1 MTDRKLNDL
10 PLEDTAVILYGENAN
25 GSQSRLSKAVLL
37 QNEEKLQEQMNSLSE
52 YADDD
57 YAPQPKNSRELPL
70 LCGQPPILYGAGTP
84 QEAIVPDNWKQFDPD
99 TGEGYQWDGTPS
111 ALGQQYINT
120 TASTGGRYIAV
131 SDGNYGLSWK
141 NF

>member
-10 PLEDTAVILYGENAN
+10 PLEDSAVILYGENAD

-37 QNEEKLQEQMNSLSE
+37 QNEENLQEQMNSLSE

-70 LCGQPPILYGAGTP
+70 LCGQPPILYGVGTP

>member
-10 PLEDTAVILYGENAN
+10 PLEDTAVILYGENAD
-25 GSQSRLSKAVLL
+25 GSQSRLSKSVLL
-37 QNEEKLQEQMNSLSE
+37 QNEENLQEQISSLSE

-57 YAPQPKNSRELPL
+57 YAPQPKNSRELEL

-99 TGEGYQWDGTPS
+99 TGEGYQWTGAPS

>member
-10 PLEDTAVILYGENAN
+10 PLEDTAVILYGENAD
-25 GSQSRLSKAVLL
+25 GSQSRLSKDVLL
-37 QNEEKLQEQMNSLSE
+37 QNEENLQEQISSLAE

-57 YAPQPKNSRELPL
+57 YAPQPKNSRELEL

-84 QEAIVPDNWKQFDPD
+84 QETIVPDNWKQFDPD
-99 TGEGYQWDGTPS
+99 TGEGYQWTGTPS

>member
-10 PLEDTAVILYGENAN
+10 PLEDTAVILYGENAD
-25 GSQSRLSKAVLL
+25 GSQSRLSKSVLL
-37 QNEEKLQEQMNSLSE
+37 QNEEKLQEQINSLSE

-57 YAPQPKNSRELPL
+57 YAPQPKNSRELEL

-99 TGEGYQWDGTPS
+99 TGEGYQWTGTPS

>member
-10 PLEDTAVILYGENAN
+10 PLEDTAVILYGENAD
-25 GSQSRLSKAVLL
+25 GSQSRLSKSVLL
-37 QNEEKLQEQMNSLSE
+37 QNEEKLQEQINSLSE

-57 YAPQPKNSRELPL
+57 YAPQPKNSRELEL

-99 TGEGYQWDGTPS
+99 TGEGYQWTGAPS

-131 SDGNYGLSWK
+131 SNGNYGLSWK